1 MDNFMFCSA
10 IAKLRPNKE
19 YSVNG
24 QDVTQI
30 EWQDPKTKPITQE
43 ELDAAILEIQAERIT
58 EAETKATAK
67 AALLKRMGLTADEA
81 ALLLA

>member
-10 IAKLRPNKE
+10 VAKLRPNKE

-24 QDVTQI
+24 QDVTAI
-30 EWQDPKTKPITQE
+30 EWQDPKTKPITQA
-43 ELDAAILEIQAERIT
+43 ELESAVLEI
-58 EAETKATAK
+58 EAEIVQEAKTKATAK

-81 ALLLA
+81 TLLIG